1 MSRFNVETLMAL
13 ANIKNDDEFAKY
25 DALPANLQEVL
36 KRKLKEQEEKR
47 LEDAADSIVHI
58 LNSTEDAIAA
68 RVDRIRELR
77 RSVERLKVEIGEIE
91 RAKAFGMETQN
102 FVPLAAGLG
111 MVSLMAKGAV
121 IPAEWTAKTATK
133 KAVVKK

>member
-25 DALPANLQEVL
+25 DALPSNLQEVL

-58 LNSTEDAIAA
+58 LNSTEDAITS
-68 RVDRIRELR
+68 RVDRIRDLR
-77 RSVERLKVEIGEIE
+77 RSVERLKAEIGEIE

-111 MVSLMAKGAV
+111 LVSHMTKGAA
-121 IPAEWTAKTATK
+121 IPTEWESKTTAK
-133 KAVVKK
+133 KASVKK